1 MACHELGSYVSLR
14 IIDEIAE
21 RIGAEAWLGYDITGR
36 IAVNAGNKL
45 PGADKAGRN
54 LVAAFTA
61 NAEEDQSA
69 NDETSQCDTTCACG
83 KHLTRIRLQRAM
95 YFCLH
100 RGSLSEDAAGGQ
112 LRFRSKIAGKEFHK
126 KVSEQQALISQL
138 QSTVAKQKTTQRD
151 SKSKSTRLPRAY
163 RK

>member
-1 MACHELGSYVSLR
+1 
-14 IIDEIAE
+14 
-21 RIGAEAWLGYDITGR
+21 
-36 IAVNAGNKL
+36 
-45 PGADKAGRN
+45 
-54 LVAAFTA
+54 
-61 NAEEDQSA
+61 
-69 NDETSQCDTTCACG
+69 
-83 KHLTRIRLQRAM
+83 M

-100 RGSLSEDAAGGQ
+100 RGSLPEDAAGGQ